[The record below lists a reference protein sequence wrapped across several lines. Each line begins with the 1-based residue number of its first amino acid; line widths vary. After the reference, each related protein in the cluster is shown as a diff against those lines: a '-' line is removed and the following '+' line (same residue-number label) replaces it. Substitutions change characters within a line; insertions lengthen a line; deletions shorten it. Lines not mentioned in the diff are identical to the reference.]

1 MPNPKRRGSKSH
13 RDKRRTHKKLSQPAV
28 SICPQCKATKR
39 PHAVCPTCGTYK
51 GREVIAKAED

>member
-1 MPNPKRRGSKSH
+1 
-13 RDKRRTHKKLSQPAV
+13 HKKLSQPAV

-51 GREVIAKAED
+51 GREVIAKSED